1 VPRRKQVWIAGGIGV
16 TPFLSMARSLSD
28 DYEVDF
34 YYAVKSR
41 RHGYF
46 IDDFEGLTRSHPNL
60 RLIAFPED
68 EMGFLTA
75 EEVARRSGD
84 LSDTEILMCG
94 PKVMTQALEAQFKQ
108 QGIPGARIHY
118 EEFGF
123 VR

>member
-1 VPRRKQVWIAGGIGV
+1 
-16 TPFLSMARSLSD
+16 MARSLSD
-28 DYEVDF
+28 DYDVDF

-41 RHGYF
+41 QQGYF
-46 IDDFEGLTRSHPNL
+46 IDDFEKLARSHPNL
-60 RLIAFPED
+60 KSTAFPED
-68 EMGFLTA
+68 EAGFLTA

-94 PKVMTQALEAQFKQ
+94 PKVMTDALEAQFIQ
-108 QGIPGARIHY
+108 RGIPRARIHY